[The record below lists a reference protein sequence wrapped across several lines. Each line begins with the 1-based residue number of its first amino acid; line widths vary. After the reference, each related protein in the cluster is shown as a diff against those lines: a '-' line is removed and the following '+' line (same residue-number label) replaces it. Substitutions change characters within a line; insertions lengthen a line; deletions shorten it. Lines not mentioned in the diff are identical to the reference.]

1 MGNATYKP
9 VVVKEEQK
17 NTIYFK
23 ECLPHEQAVIV
34 EMFIDVIKNY
44 EFDFTDLKNEQLF
57 ILHPMEDMSK
67 KSSIKRCWWGAVSYN
82 SNENTEVIVGLS
94 TLLLDTMKEV
104 ESVIHEKLKVLK
116 VPHVYTIKKDGDALK
131 VHVQLLHGI
140 SSR

>member
-9 VVVKEEQK
+9 VVKEEQK

-34 EMFIDVIKNY
+34 GMFIDVIKNY
-44 EFDFTDLKNEQLF
+44 EFDFTDLINEKIF
-57 ILHPMEDMSK
+57 TMRPMEDMSK
-67 KSSIKRCWWGAVSYN
+67 KSSIKRCWWGGISYN

-104 ESVIHEKLKVLK
+104 ESIIHEKLKVLK
-116 VPHVYTIKKDGDALK
+116 VPYVYTIKKDGYELN
-131 VHVQLLHGI
+131 VHVQLVHGI